1 MNSTRPIAASTIFHA
16 AMPAIDA
23 PAKTRASAI
32 ATTAPLTIL
41 YMTAYGAPGR
51 GIEDSEARTVST
63 WQNEYSAPSRAR
75 RTRSLQADPSMTIL
89 G

>member
-41 YMTAYGAPGR
+41 YMTAYGVPGR
-51 GIEDSEARTVST
+51 GIPKAIRKPPAKWGKS
-63 WQNEYSAPSRAR
+63 
-75 RTRSLQADPSMTIL
+75 
-89 G
+89 